1 MRTKE
6 EIIEDLMF
14 AMNQPV
20 VDWIVDL
27 VRQGDLNEA
36 MRIMEVDEHI
46 STEDA
51 QVLIDD
57 ILDHLFN
64 INV

>member
-1 MRTKE
+1 MRIKE